1 MALGSAALGAALGWI
16 LGYRRGQR
24 AAWEV
29 ALRAAGPTEEEKTA
43 AAAAMKNKATRW
55 AKTGEQ
61 LRAARVG
68 EKRTKIPKRRRV
80 DMVDWPEPSQGPKD
94 KERRG
99 SRSATEGHDDDD
111 SDSIEDI
118 DTESDEDDPDIT

>member
-1 MALGSAALGAALGWI
+1 MGWA

-29 ALRAAGPTEEEKTA
+29 ALRAAGPTEEEKAA

-99 SRSATEGHDDDD
+99 SRSATLEAPHAEAHSSRSVAALALEKTTSAD
-111 SDSIEDI
+111 SHPRVAHI
-118 DTESDEDDPDIT
+118 